1 MAGKAVQCFG
11 IAGDLYP
18 DFVQCPGSSACCRS
32 HDACLANRLCR
43 YNDRDEPSNI
53 FYRGPCSSMSWQPE
67 ICAAICLYSGT
78 PNRPPQ
84 YEPRITQCSDRTFCC
99 DTDQKCCEQG
109 RGHILNANGNEIG
122 AMGLT
127 TVRHISISSFISA
140 ARTKEVAVPSEFST
154 ALKFAHKAPVA
165 RSKIGSG
172 NWTYT
177 ATLPTFVTS
186 TRTAMSRI
194 ISVSVDNISLHSVS
208 SISTST
214 SGKSLS
220 GWAESMTLPLAKPR
234 DSSSSRLTSQITAES
249 SISTSQKITSTP
261 PSLSQTPTP
270 PTGPVAPTTL
280 PNPPTPPTPPMA
292 STPPTPPRP
301 LTQLSIN
308 SPNSAVLTTFSSALS
323 SPVRKVV
330 MHNNGGEL
338 TEQPQ
343 APVSQKS
350 PPPPELPSST
360 HSVLQPVESTPSST
374 VQTTAI
380 PAPTSSLSLIS
391 TLTFTSLLPGQT
403 TINHPKTTEV
413 GSSTERAANAS
424 SYVFGVL
431 TSIIPS
437 LETNPP
443 SSSDDKLA
451 PGAKVAIG
459 IIVLL
464 ATFAIAA
471 SGFFLWRRKIK
482 RQEESIKFAVM
493 PGEERSNKRDTTFSF
508 LSGISRKRES
518 RSENLHNEHIK
529 AMENVI

>member
-1 MAGKAVQCFG
+1 MARIILVLLPLAGIFAGTLAQVVDWNSAAGKAVQCFG

-18 DFVQCPGSSACCRS
+18 DFVQTNQATFFIAGLAALYHGKLKNAQLSA
-32 HDACLANRLCR
+32 
-43 YNDRDEPSNI
+43 
-53 FYRGPCSSMSWQPE
+53 FTVTGP
-67 ICAAICLYSGT
+67 
-78 PNRPPQ
+78 PNRTAQ
-84 YEPRITQCSDRTFCC
+84 YEPRITQCSDGTFCC
-99 DTDQKCCEQG
+99 DNEQDCCEQG
-109 RGHILNANGNEIG
+109 RGHTLNANGNEIEAVG
-122 AMGLT
+122 VT
-127 TVRHISISSFISA
+127 KVRHISISSFIFA
-140 ARTKEVAVPSEFST
+140 ARTKEVAAPSELST
-154 ALKFAHKAPVA
+154 ALNFAHKAPVA
-165 RSKIGSG
+165 RSKLGSG

-194 ISVSVDNISLHSVS
+194 ISVSVDSTSLHSVS

-220 GWAESMTLPLAKPR
+220 GWAHSTTLPLAKPQ
-234 DSSSSRLTSQITAES
+234 DSSSSRLTSQIRAES
-249 SISTSQKITSTP
+249 SISTLQKITSNP
-261 PSLSQTPTP
+261 PGLPQTPTP
-270 PTGPVAPTTL
+270 PTGAVALTTP
-280 PNPPTPPTPPMA
+280 PNPPTT
-292 STPPTPPRP
+292 PTPPRP
-301 LTQLSIN
+301 LTQPTIN
-308 SPNSAVLTTFSSALS
+308 LPNSAVLTTFSSALS
-323 SPVRKVV
+323 SPVRKIV
-330 MHNNGGEL
+330 MHNHEGEL
-338 TEQPQ
+338 TEPPQ

-360 HSVLQPVESTPSST
+360 HSILKPVESSPSST

-380 PAPTSSLSLIS
+380 PAPTSSLSLTS

-424 SYVFGVL
+424 SSVFGVL
-431 TSIIPS
+431 TSILPS

-443 SSSDDKLA
+443 SSSDGALA

-459 IIVLL
+459 IIVPL

-482 RQEESIKFAVM
+482 RQEESIKFAIM
-493 PGEERSNKRDTTFSF
+493 PGEERSNKRDTMFSF